1 MSPSRRLVLLIALVL
16 VPRLAG
22 AWQVHVGTGYGQ
34 DFASAVALDAKR
46 NVIAAG
52 ATLYGGDTG
61 SATVVKLSR
70 NGRLLWKTLVAGDG
84 SMSVSVAIDAAGDV
98 VIGGLEGGFD
108 ESYRGHFTITKLDGA
123 TGAVVWRH
131 AEPLSHD
138 GVVRLDAAGDVVFSI
153 FWDLV
158 VDVRYTCAKL
168 RGSDGAEQW
177 RVPDCGMIRAGN
189 AAGDVVVTSYGS
201 TRKLLGATGATAWD
215 QTTLDVS
222 PRFGALDGAGNVL
235 LANATTLL
243 ELDGTT
249 GALLWQIVDPTLDGR
264 IAGISSL
271 AVDPAGDVVLGGMTA
286 FQFDPY
292 VGNDALLVKRSGAD
306 GSEQWR
312 ETFTNGVVGI
322 ELVRAVAVDRRG
334 NVTAAIRL
342 VTENLGDICLVARL
356 AGASGKTRWARR
368 LHHRV
373 SYCGSIALDR
383 LGNFAIGGS
392 GLPPSYDLDLYGP
405 SASFVVVRGSG
416 WSGQGLRP
424 VRVFP

>member
-1 MSPSRRLVLLIALVL
+1 MSPFGRLVLIALLL

-34 DFASAVALDAKR
+34 DFASAVGFDAQR

-108 ESYRGHFTITKLDGA
+108 ESYRGHFTITKLAGA
-123 TGAVVWRH
+123 TGAVLWRH
-131 AEPLSHD
+131 AEPNSHD
-138 GVVRLDAAGDVVFSI
+138 GVVHLDAAGDVVFST

-158 VDVRYTCAKL
+158 VDVRFTCAKL
-168 RGSDGAEQW
+168 AGGDGAEQW

-189 AAGDVVVTSYGS
+189 AAGDVVVSGYS
-201 TRKLLGATGATAWD
+201 TRKLFGATGATAWE

-222 PRFGALDGAGNVL
+222 PNFGALDGAGNVL
-235 LANATTLL
+235 LANATTVLK
-243 ELDGTT
+243 LDGAT
-249 GALLWQIVDPTLDGR
+249 GALLWQVVDPTLIRPIAR
-264 IAGISSL
+264 ISTL

-312 ETFTNGVVGI
+312 KTFTNGVVGI
-322 ELVRAVAVDRRG
+322 EFVRAVAVDRRG
-334 NVTAAIRL
+334 DVTAAIRL
-342 VTENLGDICLVARL
+342 VTENLGNICLVARL

-368 LHHRV
+368 LHDRV
-373 SYCGSIALDR
+373 WYCGSIALDR
-383 LGNFAIGGS
+383 IGNFAIGGS
-392 GLPPSYDLDLYGP
+392 GLPPRYDLHGP
-405 SASFVVVRGSG
+405 SASFMVLRGSG

-424 VRVFP
+424 ARVFP